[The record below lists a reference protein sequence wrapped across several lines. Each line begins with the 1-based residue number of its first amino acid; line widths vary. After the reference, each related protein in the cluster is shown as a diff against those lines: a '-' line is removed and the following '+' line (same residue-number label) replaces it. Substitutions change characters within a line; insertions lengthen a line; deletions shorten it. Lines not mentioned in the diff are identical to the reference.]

1 MITESAF
8 RPAWWLPG
16 AHLQTLFPSLLR
28 RRVAPALLRQRVEL
42 PDGDFVDIDWTAL
55 AGRPRILLLHGLEG
69 SLDSHYSGALLGL
82 LARQGYQAGLLYFRG
97 RSGEPNRLARSY
109 HSGDTADLDFVM
121 RLLGKS
127 ATTRVTAAIGF
138 SLGGNVL
145 LKWLGEQGELAS
157 LQTAIAISV
166 PFDLD
171 AAARRLQQGL
181 SRIYRQHLLARLL
194 QSVRLKARLHTP
206 PIPLQQLHLLRSF
219 HAFDNAVTAPL
230 HGFRDVDDYYRRS
243 SSRQFLQHIR
253 IPVLIL
259 QARDDPFL
267 PASALPAADQ
277 LGASVTLEL
286 SANGGHV
293 GFVSGTWPG
302 QAGYWLEQRILQHL
316 KYLKHRPQA

>member
-16 AHLQTLFPSLLR
+16 AHLQTLYPSLLR
-28 RRVAPALLRQRVEL
+28 RRTAPALQRQRVEL
-42 PDGDFVDIDWTAL
+42 ADGDFVDIDWTAL
-55 AGRPRILLLHGLEG
+55 AGRPRILVLHGLEG
-69 SLDSHYSGALLGL
+69 ALDSHYCGALLGR
-82 LARQGYQAGLLYFRG
+82 LAREGYQAGLLYFRG

-127 ATTRVTAAIGF
+127 AATRVTAAIGF

-145 LKWLGEQGELAS
+145 LKWLGEQGERVA

-166 PFDLD
+166 PFELD

-181 SRIYRQHLLARLL
+181 SRIYRDHLLARLL
-194 QSVRLKARLHTP
+194 QSARIKARLHAP
-206 PIPLQQLHLLRSF
+206 PIPLQQFHLLRSF

-243 SSRQFLQHIR
+243 SCRQFLQAIR
-253 IPVLIL
+253 VPVLIL

-267 PASALPAADQ
+267 PATALPTTEE
-277 LGASVTLEL
+277 LGACVTLEL
-286 SANGGHV
+286 SARGGHV
-293 GFVSGTWPG
+293 GFVSGTCPG
-302 QAGYWLEQRILQHL
+302 KAGYWLEQRILQHL
-316 KYLKHRPQA
+316 LHSLQA